1 LKKKQTIIKK
11 WERWKNFIRKSS
23 IGDDDMNWNK
33 KSVLVTGAGGF
44 IGSHL
49 TEYLAELGANIKTF
63 VRYNSRNDWGMLEL
77 LPKETLNQTEV
88 IMGDLKDADA
98 VRTATKDVDI
108 IFHLGSVIA
117 IPYSYIHPRETI
129 ETNILGTL
137 NVLTAAK
144 ENGIEKLV
152 HTSTSEVYGTAQYVP
167 IDENHPLQGQS
178 PYSASKI
185 GADKTAESFFRSF
198 NLPVAIIRPFNTFGP
213 RQSARAVIPTII
225 TQALTK
231 EKVFLGSL
239 HPTRDYTYVKD
250 VAKAF
255 IKVAESPK
263 SVGEV
268 INIGSNFEIS
278 IGDLANKIIS
288 LGGKNTEIITDPARV
303 RPQDSEV
310 ERLWCDNTK
319 AEKILGWSPTIS
331 LEEGLKKTIQW
342 ISDNKELYK
351 PELYNK

>member
-1 LKKKQTIIKK
+1 
-11 WERWKNFIRKSS
+11 
-23 IGDDDMNWNK
+23 MNWSK

-49 TEYLAELGANIKTF
+49 TEHLVELSATVKAF
-63 VRYNSRNDWGMLEL
+63 VRYNSRNDWGLLEL
-77 LPKETLNQTEV
+77 LPEEKLNKIEV

-98 VRTATKDVDI
+98 VRHSAKEVDI
-108 IFHLGSVIA
+108 IFHLGSLIA
-117 IPYSYIHPRETI
+117 IPYSYAHPRETI
-129 ETNILGTL
+129 ETNIWGAL

-144 ENGIEKLV
+144 ENNIEKII
-152 HTSTSEVYGTAQYVP
+152 HTSTSEVYGTARYVP
-167 IDENHPLQGQS
+167 IDEEHPLQGQS

-185 GADKTAESFFRSF
+185 GADKIAESFYRSF
-198 NLPVAIIRPFNTFGP
+198 DLPVAIIRPFNTYGP

-231 EKVFLGSL
+231 EKIFLGSL

-250 VAKAF
+250 VVDAF
-255 IKVAESPK
+255 IKVAESAK

-278 IGDLANKIIS
+278 IGDLANKIFS
-288 LGGKNTEIITDPARV
+288 LSGKNAEILTDSPRI
-303 RPQDSEV
+303 RPSKSEV

-319 AEKILGWSPTIS
+319 ATELLKWAPKTS
-331 LEEGLKKTIQW
+331 LDEGLKKTIGW
-342 ISDNKELYK
+342 ISDNISLYK
-351 PELYNK
+351 PELYNR

>member
-1 LKKKQTIIKK
+1 
-11 WERWKNFIRKSS
+11 
-23 IGDDDMNWNK
+23 MNWQRK
-33 KSVLVTGAGGF
+33 EVFLTGAGGF
-44 IGSHL
+44 IGSQL
-49 TEYLAELGANIKTF
+49 VEELVRLGATVKAF
-63 VRYNSRNDWGMLEL
+63 VRYNSRNDWGLLEL
-77 LPKETLNQTEV
+77 LPNDKLNQIEV

-98 VRTATKDVDI
+98 VRCVTKDVDI
-108 IFHLGSVIA
+108 IFHLGSLIA

-144 ENGIEKLV
+144 EHEVEKLV
-152 HTSTSEVYGTAQYVP
+152 HTSTSEVYGTARYVP

-185 GADKTAESFFRSF
+185 GADKISESFYRSF
-198 NLPVAIIRPFNTFGP
+198 DLPVATIRPFNTFGP

-225 TQALTK
+225 MQALTK
-231 EKVFLGSL
+231 EKIFLGSL

-250 VAKAF
+250 VVEGF
-255 IKVAESPK
+255 IKVAESPE

-278 IGDLANKIIS
+278 IGDLVNKIFS
-288 LGGKNTEIITDPARV
+288 LIGKNAEIITDSARI

-319 AEKILGWSPTIS
+319 AKRLLGWEPKTS
-331 LEEGLKKTIQW
+331 LDNGLEKTIEW
-342 ISDNKELYK
+342 ISEHMNLYK
-351 PELYNK
+351 PELYNR

>member
-1 LKKKQTIIKK
+1 
-11 WERWKNFIRKSS
+11 
-23 IGDDDMNWNK
+23 MNWNK

-49 TEYLAELGANIKTF
+49 TEHLVELGANVTAF

-77 LPKETLNQTEV
+77 LPKEKLDEIEV

-98 VRTATKDVDI
+98 VRHSAKEVDI
-108 IFHLGSVIA
+108 IFHLGSLIA
-117 IPYSYIHPRETI
+117 IPYSYAHPRETI
-129 ETNILGTL
+129 ETNILGAL

-144 ENGIEKLV
+144 ENYIEKVV
-152 HTSTSEVYGTAQYVP
+152 HTSTSEVYGTAKYVP
-167 IDENHPLQGQS
+167 IDEEHPLQGQS

-185 GADKTAESFFRSF
+185 GADKIAESFYRSF
-198 NLPVAIIRPFNTFGP
+198 DLPVAIIRPFNTFGP
-213 RQSARAVIPTII
+213 KQSARAVIPTII

-231 EKVFLGSL
+231 EKIFLGSL

-250 VAKAF
+250 VVEGF
-255 IKVAESPK
+255 IKVAESHK
-263 SVGEV
+263 SIGEV

-278 IGDLANKIIS
+278 IENLANKIIS
-288 LGGKNTEIITDPARV
+288 LIGKNAEIITDTSRV

-319 AEKILGWSPTIS
+319 AKRLLGWEPKTS
-331 LEEGLKKTIQW
+331 LDDGLKKTIDW
-342 ISDNKELYK
+342 ISDNINLYK
-351 PELYNK
+351 PELYSR